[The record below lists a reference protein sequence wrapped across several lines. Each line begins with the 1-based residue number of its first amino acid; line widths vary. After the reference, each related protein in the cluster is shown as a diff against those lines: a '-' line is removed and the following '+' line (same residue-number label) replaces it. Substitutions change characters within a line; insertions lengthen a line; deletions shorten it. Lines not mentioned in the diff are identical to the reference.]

1 MRGAR
6 RRLVIAKVG
15 VILDAHVVPTE
26 RSFRGAVD
34 DHAKLLFPHV
44 TGAQCLDFNGNWSGW
59 YCRVIKQMRYIR
71 ELGQPGILPFGSQ
84 PLIIGSAGCD
94 TDHVVRPAV
103 KLADWAVAN
112 VVFPDNRGA
121 FTSRVER

>member
-6 RRLVIAKVG
+6 RRLVIGKVG
-15 VILDAHVVPTE
+15 VTLDAHVVPTE

-94 TDHVVRPAV
+94 TDHVVRPPV
-103 KLADWAVAN
+103 KLAASPAPTVAC
-112 VVFPDNRGA
+112 PATLPA
-121 FTSRVER
+121 FTSP